1 MRSIFWIG
9 CILAVLVSLLASGA
23 IAESVNTSTVDAAV
37 AQAENV
43 TDVAKTAAAN
53 VGSAAAQAENITD
66 TAKEAATAAGIS
78 GAENVTDSVKQVAGT
93 VGAAA
98 DKVENVTDAAK
109 QALATVGAKAD
120 EVANATGKVA
130 ANNTTNVTAP
140 VTEPDLI
147 NDTLVKFVTD
157 ARTYAVMNGKADALA
172 TFNDRTGGFVK
183 DKMYI
188 FAYDFDGKALALP
201 YTPGM
206 VGLNQIAQTDSKGL
220 RYVQQMR
227 DTAKQGV
234 GFVKYQEADM
244 MNKGTVSEKVSYVT
258 NVDGTYWIGA
268 GVYKGKEVK
277 PTPVVTAVKEVV
289 SSVTDANATVSAEN
303 VTTAVKTVADAV
315 TNVTS
320 NVTA

>member
-43 TDVAKTAAAN
+43 TDVAKNAAAN
-53 VGSAAAQAENITD
+53 VGSAAAQVENITD
-66 TAKEAATAAGIS
+66 TAKEAAKAAGIS

-130 ANNTTNVTAP
+130 ANNTTNVTAAA
-140 VTEPDLI
+140 EPDLI

-201 YTPGM
+201 YNPGM

-220 RYVQQMR
+220 RYIQQMR
-227 DTAKQGV
+227 DTAKLGV

-289 SSVTDANATVSAEN
+289 SSVTGANATVSAEN
-303 VTTAVKTVADAV
+303 ATAAVKTVADAV